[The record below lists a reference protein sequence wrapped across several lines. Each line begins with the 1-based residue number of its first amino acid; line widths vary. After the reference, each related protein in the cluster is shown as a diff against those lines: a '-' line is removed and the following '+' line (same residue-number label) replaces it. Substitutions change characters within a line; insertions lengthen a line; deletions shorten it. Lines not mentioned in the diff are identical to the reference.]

1 MARINYGALTVAIRD
16 FIAGLAEVRAAQA
29 TIEVSRVVAKVGT
42 TPFIGVFEQRRTK
55 TTGQSLA
62 AGTRVRYSVQWKIVV
77 AALSGKG
84 FADAALQRD
93 DLIGR
98 IEVAFLNDRT
108 AGGAFPNKGLEL
120 AGGELRSGPGDGGF
134 IAEGDLDLS
143 WEVEATT
150 A

>member
-1 MARINYGALTVAIRD
+1 MARIDYGALTVAIRD
-16 FIAGLAEVRAAQA
+16 FIASLAEVRAAQA
-29 TIEVSRVVAKVGT
+29 SVEVARVIALAGT
-42 TPFIGVFEQRRTK
+42 TPFIGVFEQRRTR
-55 TTGQSLA
+55 TAGQSIA

-84 FADAALQRD
+84 FADASFQRD
-93 DLIGR
+93 DLISR

-108 AGGAFPNKGLEL
+108 AGGAFPNRGLEL
-120 AGGELRSGPGDGGF
+120 AGGDLRSGPGEGGF
-134 IAEGDLDLS
+134 IAEGDLNLS